1 MLSVSGL
8 MILFRRKNEDKGGC
22 AYGQLIVRISRR
34 DADDPRG
41 IAGIVEIV
49 EQEETKAFCR
59 HRGTPAYS
67 FRFLE
72 NLHAL
77 MSGIRGKNELREDMG
92 ADKTTNSGRDMTAA
106 KRTIADTFR
115 QLGLVDETYTGEVTV
130 GFTSGG
136 VMFIRKSE
144 TLK

>member
-1 MLSVSGL
+1 MFSGH
-8 MILFRRKNEDKGGC
+8 
-22 AYGQLIVRISRR
+22 SRTMGEHMAIEKK
-34 DADDPRG
+34 D
-41 IAGIVEIV
+41 
-49 EQEETKAFCR
+49 
-59 HRGTPAYS
+59 
-67 FRFLE
+67 
-72 NLHAL
+72 
-77 MSGIRGKNELREDMG
+77 SG
-92 ADKTTNSGRDMTAA
+92 GRDMTAA